1 MSDYVPR
8 FRRLSAR
15 ELDAALLRLDLTNT
29 EFCHLTGVSAKT
41 LRRWLYDDMARDYL
55 EPPFWIT
62 SWLAA
67 AEMPGVLDRLRQVAA
82 DNCENPLP

>member
-8 FRRLSAR
+8 FRRLPAR

-29 EFCHLTGVSAKT
+29 EFCHLTSANSKT
-41 LRRWLYDDMARDYL
+41 LRRWLLDDMEANSL
-55 EPPFWIT
+55 EPPFWVT

-67 AEMPGVLDRLRQVAA
+67 AEMPGVLDRLREVAA
-82 DNCENPLP
+82 DNCENPLR